1 MTIKD
6 CLEYLIYFLNAVSI
20 LIIVWGVLLA
30 FYDFLKSELNN
41 KSRIDT
47 IQRNN
52 IIKNHLGSYIL
63 FGLEVLIA
71 ADIIESILNP
81 SIQDLVILASIVVIR
96 TVISYFLAK
105 EIEAIKE

>member
-1 MTIKD
+1 MTITDLLK
-6 CLEYLIYFLNAVSI
+6 YLIFFLDTVSI

-30 FYDFLKSELNN
+30 FYDFLKSEISTKN
-41 KSRIDT
+41 RTDT

-81 SIQDLVILASIVVIR
+81 SIQDLLILASIVIIR
-96 TVISYFLAK
+96 TVISYFLTK
-105 EIEAIKE
+105 EIEVMKE